1 VYVSSAV
8 LLRCG
13 NDLRSHLSPFVAVL
27 GVVVVVVGV
36 VLWWQRQRPQSAAG
50 TAADL
55 WLATLRRRRVYEGGA
70 EVSADTCPTDST
82 PKAGAGRGTR
92 PPEGG
97 TLKRALAL
105 VGWCAVAVAV
115 AVAVR
120 RLPLP
125 LPSPSPLPLSF
136 AVGGGGGRRRCCLPS
151 ALWSLSCCAVVVVV
165 RCFGRVLLSFLP
177 LPCGAVVVIAVHCGL
192 HCGAL
197 WACAAVLCD
206 FSSRGFNV
214 GRRVGGSPLV
224 ILLVIYRARWGCD
237 KLFTTFEINK

>member
-1 VYVSSAV
+1 VSVSSAV
-8 LLRCG
+8 LLQCG
-13 NDLRSHLSPFVAVL
+13 NDLRSRLSPFVAVV

-55 WLATLRRRRVYEGGA
+55 WLATLQRRRVYEGGA
-70 EVSADTCPTDST
+70 EVSADTRPTDRT
-82 PKAGAGRGTR
+82 PKAGAGSGTGH
-92 PPEGG
+92 PEGV

-125 LPSPSPLPLSF
+125 LPSPLPSSLPF
-136 AVGGGGGRRRCCLPS
+136 AVGGGGCRCRRRWSS
-151 ALWSLSCCAVVVVV
+151 ALVSLPCGAVVFVV
-165 RCFGRVLLSFLP
+165 RRCGRVRLSFLP

-192 HCGAL
+192 RCGAL

-206 FSSRGFNV
+206 ISSRGLNV
-214 GRRVGGSPLV
+214 GKRVGGSPLV
-224 ILLVIYRARWGCD
+224 ILLVICRARWGCA
-237 KLFTTFEINK
+237 KQGHTFEINK